1 MPKKTEIKVIPK
13 VEKELVESLKEVK
26 ESFEKV
32 NQLWDSDINLESLKK
47 AIDSNII
54 YPKFKPYKNTVYLVY
69 IFEQPK
75 LIMSEKGNFHIIGI
89 TKDNMKFTINMN
101 NSFKFQLKVLLERN
115 QIDVQTLI
123 KNSIPLRISKD
134 DLGYWSIQLLQNI
147 KNTGV
152 NIIKIKNFFL
162 FLKKLFHKEIEIEL
176 NEITFK
182 F

>member
-32 NQLWDSDINLESLKK
+32 NQLWDFDINLESLKK

-134 DLGYWSIQLLQNI
+134 DLGYWSIQLL
-147 KNTGV
+147 
-152 NIIKIKNFFL
+152 
-162 FLKKLFHKEIEIEL
+162 
-176 NEITFK
+176 
-182 F
+182 